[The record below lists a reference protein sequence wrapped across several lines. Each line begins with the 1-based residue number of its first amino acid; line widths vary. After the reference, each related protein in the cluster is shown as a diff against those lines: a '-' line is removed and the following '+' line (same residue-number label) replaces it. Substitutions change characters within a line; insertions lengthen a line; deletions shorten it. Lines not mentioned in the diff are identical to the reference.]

1 MTIEQFWLAIGLSG
15 QILFSCRFIVQW
27 LSSEMSGK
35 SIVPVAFWYF
45 SIAGS
50 LILLSYAIYRTDPV
64 FIIGQSTGFIIY
76 LRNLML
82 INREKRRQYIRV
94 KPPGI
99 EQSGTH

>member
-1 MTIEQFWLAIGLSG
+1 VTIEQFWLCAGLTG
-15 QILFSCRFIVQW
+15 QFLFSCRFVVQW

-35 SIVPVAFWYF
+35 SIVPIAFWYF

-50 LILLSYAIYRTDPV
+50 LILLSYAIHQADPV

-82 INREKRRQYIRV
+82 IHNERRQQYT
-94 KPPGI
+94 GI
-99 EQSGTH
+99 EVSGAE